1 MADDWRDDLT
11 EWLRPFVATLGDR
24 RRARMCPAYV
34 EGLIGPGDRK
44 SVQPMAM
51 RSPGIGYDQLH
62 HFIGAA
68 LWNSAP
74 LEKELCRQADA
85 LVGSSDAWLIIDDTT
100 LPKKKRTSV
109 GLALRR
115 TCSSFEAYQP
125 SSAPTMA
132 RSSSPWPF
140 GTGSA
145 PSVQKRLTSS
155 PDRPGRMVI
164 ARALTP
170 ASAMKC

>member
-68 LWNSAP
+68 LW
-74 LEKELCRQADA
+74 
-85 LVGSSDAWLIIDDTT
+85 
-100 LPKKKRTSV
+100 
-109 GLALRR
+109 
-115 TCSSFEAYQP
+115 
-125 SSAPTMA
+125 
-132 RSSSPWPF
+132 
-140 GTGSA
+140 GSA
-145 PSVQKRLTSS
+145 RWRRNWAGRQTPWLVAAM
-155 PDRPGRMVI
+155 PG
-164 ARALTP
+164 
-170 ASAMKC
+170 